1 MNAIITLVLTAI
13 VFIAM
18 DLTWLG
24 IIAKSF
30 YWSRLGSL
38 LTDDIVWSAI
48 AIFYVVYILG
58 IFYFAINPAIDA
70 ASWKIALINGLLLG
84 ILCYAT
90 YDLVNMGTLKNWSW
104 EIVIVDIIWG
114 GVITAVSS
122 TVGFLIAMRL
132 A

>member
-1 MNAIITLVLTAI
+1 MNAIITLILTAI

-24 IIAKSF
+24 VIAKSF
-30 YWSRLGSL
+30 YWSRLGNL

-48 AIFYVVYILG
+48 VVFYVIYILG
-58 IFYFAINPAIDA
+58 IFHFAINPALA
-70 ASWKIALINGLLLG
+70 SGSWKSALMNGFLLG

-90 YDLVNMGTLKNWSW
+90 YDLVNMGTLKNWAWS
-104 EIVIVDIIWG
+104 IVIVDILWG

-122 TVGFLIAMRL
+122 TVGFLIASRL
-132 A
+132 S